1 VQRAVSALPSYSSG
15 REIAM
20 ELTHFTFNVEDG
32 IAVVLLDRAGEPI
45 NTIGPVIFEE
55 FDAVVDRIETDPA
68 IKAVVIGSAKTG
80 NFLAGA
86 DIRFFETLTDPDEAA
101 AAIRELHALFVRI
114 EALHAVHDK
123 PVVMAIDGACLGGGL
138 ELALT
143 GSMRIVTDSKK
154 TQLGQP
160 EVQLGILPAG
170 GGTQRLPKII
180 GVAAALD
187 MILTGRPTRPHKAL
201 KIGLVDEVVPSEM
214 LYEIATQ
221 RATESIGNLG
231 ESRGASVKGFLA
243 PSHLQALAIEQ
254 NPVGRRVMFKKAEEA
269 MLAKTKGLYPAP
281 KRALEAVKIGVEQGN
296 AAGYEAEATF
306 FGELVTSPESKALRG
321 IFFASQMMKYSTGI
335 SGRAEPKKVSKVGI
349 LGGGLMGAGIATVSV
364 LKAGATAR
372 IREVDEA
379 GIGRA
384 LSHVSK
390 EVSKQVKR
398 RRLKPFEGEQAM
410 NKVTGTT
417 DWSGFRNVDIVIE
430 AVFESLELKQTLL
443 AEAVDVI
450 GDDVV
455 FASNTSSLPI
465 TDIAANAKHPETV
478 LGMHYFSP
486 VEKMP
491 LLEIVVT
498 EDTADWATVTAV
510 EFGKRQGKTVIVVKD
525 GPGFYTT
532 RILVPYLNEAFFLL
546 SEGASIEA
554 IDKAMVKWGF
564 PIGPLLLTDEVGI
577 DVGAHISKIMLD
589 AFGERMAG
597 PEMAQ
602 GLLDDDRQGRKNG
615 RGFYE
620 YDDKGVRGGVDE
632 GVYQALGL
640 GPRREIPKA
649 EIQER
654 IALAMVNEAARCL
667 EEGILQS
674 AVDGDM
680 GAVMGLGFPPFRGGP
695 FWWMDEVGAGEIVS
709 KLEAL
714 AEKHGERFEPAGIIR
729 TQAESEKTFR

>member
-1 VQRAVSALPSYSSG
+1 
-15 REIAM
+15 M

-55 FDAVVDRIETDPA
+55 FDAVIDRIETDPA
-68 IKAVVIGSAKTG
+68 IKAVVIGSAKKG

-390 EVSKQVKR
+390 EISKQVKR

-443 AEAVDVI
+443 AEAEDVVDN
-450 GDDVV
+450 GVV

-465 TDIAANAKHPETV
+465 TDIAANAMHPERV

-554 IDKAMVKWGF
+554 IDKAMTKWGF

-577 DVGAHISKIMLD
+577 DVAAHISKIMLD

-620 YDDKGVRGGVDE
+620 YDDKGVRGGIDE
-632 GVYQALGL
+632 DVYQALGL

-695 FWWMDEVGAGEIVS
+695 FWWMDEVGVGEIVA

-729 TQAESEKTFR
+729 TQAESEKKFR

>member
-1 VQRAVSALPSYSSG
+1 
-15 REIAM
+15 M
-20 ELTHFTFNVEDG
+20 ELTHFTFKVEDG
-32 IAVVLLDRAGEPI
+32 VAVVLLDRDGEPT
-45 NTIGPVIFEE
+45 NTIGPVIFDE
-55 FDAVVDRIETDPA
+55 FSAVIGRLETDPA
-68 IKAVVIGSAKTG
+68 IKAVVIGSAKKG

-201 KIGLVDEVVPSEM
+201 KIGLVDEVVPSQR
-214 LYEIATQ
+214 LYEIATR
-221 RATESIGNLG
+221 RAVESIGNLA
-231 ESRGASVKGFLA
+231 ESRGAAVKGFLA

-321 IFFASQMMKYSTGI
+321 IFFASQMMKYATGI
-335 SGRAEPKKVSKVGI
+335 SGHTEPKKVSKVGI

-372 IREVDEA
+372 VREVDED
-379 GIGRA
+379 GVGRA
-384 LSHVSK
+384 LAHVSK

-398 RRLKPFEGEQAM
+398 RRLRPFEGEQAM

-417 DWSGFRNVDIVIE
+417 DWTGFQNVDIVIE
-430 AVFESLELKQTLL
+430 AVFESLELKRALL
-443 AEAVDVI
+443 AEAEEVI
-450 GDDVV
+450 EDGVV

-465 TDIAANAKHPETV
+465 TDIAASAKHPELV

-498 EDTADWATVTAV
+498 EDTSDSATVTAV

-532 RILVPYLNEAFFLL
+532 RILMPYLNEAFFLL
-546 SEGASIEA
+546 SEGASIGA
-554 IDKAMVKWGF
+554 IDKAMTKWGF

-597 PEMAQ
+597 PDMAQ

-632 GVYQALGL
+632 SVYEALGL

-654 IALAMVNEAARCL
+654 IVLAMVNEAALCL

-695 FWWMDEVGAGEIVS
+695 FWWMDEMDAAEIVD

-714 AEKHGERFEPAGIIR
+714 AEKHGERFEPAGIIL
-729 TQAESEKTFR
+729 THAESEKTFR